1 MARAYC
7 KGAAGGEMKDRRIP
21 EIGLLNPV
29 RKNNPR
35 LTTKG
40 TGQGESPLILYGRFG
55 SAA

>member
-1 MARAYC
+1 
-7 KGAAGGEMKDRRIP
+7 MKDRRIP

-35 LTTKG
+35 LTSKG